1 VISGAGAGGS
11 VAIRE
16 LLSGQGEVYKMVGLI
31 DDNPDMAKTKI
42 LGYPVVGD
50 YDALEPLII
59 NGGVDIVVLSTR
71 LIEGERLNRL
81 KALCSQHQVSL
92 ARLHFELDHLVA
104 VS

>member
-1 VISGAGAGGS
+1 

-81 KALCSQHQVSL
+81 KALCSPHQVSL